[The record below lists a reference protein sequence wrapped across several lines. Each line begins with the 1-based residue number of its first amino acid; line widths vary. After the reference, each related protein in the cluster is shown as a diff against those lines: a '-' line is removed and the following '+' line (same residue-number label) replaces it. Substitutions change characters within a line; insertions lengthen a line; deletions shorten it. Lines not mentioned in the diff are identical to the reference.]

1 MIQHDLFD
9 SPAAS
14 PRVPPLGD
22 KSRIRGLE
30 AQVDDLKYT
39 LNNIVQHIISTKNI
53 PQEDRCFALIEDARA
68 ALQSRVVDYLG

>member
-9 SPAAS
+9 PPAAN

-22 KSRIRGLE
+22 ASRIRGLE

-39 LNNIVQHIISTKNI
+39 LNNIIQYITSYDEIKKSG
-53 PQEDRCFALIEDARA
+53 RCAALVEDARA
-68 ALQSRVVDYLG
+68 ALRSRVVDYLG

>member
-9 SPAAS
+9 PPAAS

-22 KSRIRGLE
+22 DSRIRGLE

-39 LNNIVQHIISTKNI
+39 LNNILQYISLAEDIKKNG
-53 PQEDRCFALIEDARA
+53 RCAALIEDARA
-68 ALQSRVVDYLG
+68 ALRSRVVDYLG